1 MELVVNE
8 VIEGICHIATV
19 ATLIVTIRIII
30 TVGYSIAIYE
40 LLFREGLELSVFD
53 KVGTLEGTNCGEGPA
68 CSAM

>member
-1 MELVVNE
+1 MGCVLK
-8 VIEGICHIATV
+8 VIDGKPHIATV

-40 LLFREGLELSVFD
+40 LLFRKGMELSVFD